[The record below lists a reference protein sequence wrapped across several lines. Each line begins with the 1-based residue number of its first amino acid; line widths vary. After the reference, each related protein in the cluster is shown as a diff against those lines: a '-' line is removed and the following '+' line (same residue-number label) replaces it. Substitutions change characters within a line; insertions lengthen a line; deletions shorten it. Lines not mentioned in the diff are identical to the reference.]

1 MINMKKLLMIIIV
14 AVVLGGLG
22 YGIYDSVKPKE
33 KYEIKLWN
41 NIYNGDSIALFY
53 EEESDLRIEMLRAL
67 YNLDKIDKGDD
78 EINYILKVSEAA
90 SKVVTLDNVDDTK
103 ALNGYDII
111 RLIGEKRIVSAK
123 DMAIIVRDFITSVGY
138 DARIGEIRCSKKDE
152 DKYDI
157 YYIVEY
163 YSDKYNKWIAVDIV
177 DGGYFTFENTP
188 CSGVELVEKGISQ
201 LKYIGK
207 VSSEEY
213 FSDKKD
219 LFKSYTIMID
229 NTVDRVKSNSVITYI
244 TSKNEITL
252 TYGDK
257 ALMPTIYT
265 ENRELF
271 TKAPNAEGEVEDDKA
286 YIILMKSEEE
296 GVERFVVGG
305 FKNGKIMDEYYVGR
319 SNGTFEKVNE
329 YFELEL
335 IKGKNM
341 ISISCDGVNEDARI
355 EITYNQSI
363 NFIKI
368 SIKFYYEL
376 YYSNSSENRQ

>member
-67 YNLDKIDKGDD
+67 YNLDKIYKCDD

-157 YYIVEY
+157 YYIV
-163 YSDKYNKWIAVDIV
+163 
-177 DGGYFTFENTP
+177 
-188 CSGVELVEKGISQ
+188 
-201 LKYIGK
+201 
-207 VSSEEY
+207 
-213 FSDKKD
+213 
-219 LFKSYTIMID
+219 
-229 NTVDRVKSNSVITYI
+229 
-244 TSKNEITL
+244 
-252 TYGDK
+252 
-257 ALMPTIYT
+257 
-265 ENRELF
+265 
-271 TKAPNAEGEVEDDKA
+271 
-286 YIILMKSEEE
+286 
-296 GVERFVVGG
+296 
-305 FKNGKIMDEYYVGR
+305 
-319 SNGTFEKVNE
+319 
-329 YFELEL
+329 
-335 IKGKNM
+335 
-341 ISISCDGVNEDARI
+341 
-355 EITYNQSI
+355 
-363 NFIKI
+363 
-368 SIKFYYEL
+368 
-376 YYSNSSENRQ
+376 

>member
-53 EEESDLRIEMLRAL
+53 EEENDLRIEMLRAL

-252 TYGDK
+252 TYADK

-355 EITYNQSI
+355 EITYN
-363 NFIKI
+363 
-368 SIKFYYEL
+368 
-376 YYSNSSENRQ
+376 

>member
-1 MINMKKLLMIIIV
+1 MKKLLMIIIV

-78 EINYILKVSEAA
+78 EINYILKVSEVAG
-90 SKVVTLDNVDDTK
+90 KVVTLDNVDDTK

-163 YSDKYNKWIAVDIV
+163 YSNKYNKWIAVDIV

-188 CSGVELVEKGISQ
+188 CSGVELVEKGVSQ

-271 TKAPNAEGEVEDDKA
+271 IKAPNSEGEVEDDKA

-296 GVERFVVGG
+296 GVEKFVVGG

-355 EITYNQSI
+355 EITYN
-363 NFIKI
+363 
-368 SIKFYYEL
+368 
-376 YYSNSSENRQ
+376 

>member
-1 MINMKKLLMIIIV
+1 MKKLLMIIIV

-78 EINYILKVSEAA
+78 EINYILKVSEVA

-103 ALNGYDII
+103 AFNGYDII

-163 YSDKYNKWIAVDIV
+163 YSNKYNKWIAVDIV

-188 CSGVELVEKGISQ
+188 CSSVELVEKGISQ

-271 TKAPNAEGEVEDDKA
+271 TKAPNSEGEVEDDKA

-296 GVERFVVGG
+296 GIERFVVGG

-355 EITYNQSI
+355 EITYN
-363 NFIKI
+363 
-368 SIKFYYEL
+368 
-376 YYSNSSENRQ
+376 

>member
-90 SKVVTLDNVDDTK
+90 SKVVTSDNVDDTK

-152 DKYDI
+152 NKYDI

-188 CSGVELVEKGISQ
+188 CSGIELVEKGISQ

-355 EITYNQSI
+355 EITYN
-363 NFIKI
+363 
-368 SIKFYYEL
+368 
-376 YYSNSSENRQ
+376 

>member
-78 EINYILKVSEAA
+78 EINYILKVSEVA

-163 YSDKYNKWIAVDIV
+163 YSNKYNKWIAVDIV

-188 CSGVELVEKGISQ
+188 CSGVELVEKGVSQ

-296 GVERFVVGG
+296 GVEKFVVGG

-355 EITYNQSI
+355 EITYN
-363 NFIKI
+363 
-368 SIKFYYEL
+368 
-376 YYSNSSENRQ
+376 

>member
-1 MINMKKLLMIIIV
+1 MKKLLMIIIV

-229 NTVDRVKSNSVITYI
+229 NTVITYI

-355 EITYNQSI
+355 EITYN
-363 NFIKI
+363 
-368 SIKFYYEL
+368 
-376 YYSNSSENRQ
+376 

>member
-1 MINMKKLLMIIIV
+1 MKKLLMIIIV

-78 EINYILKVSEAA
+78 EINYILKVSEVA

-163 YSDKYNKWIAVDIV
+163 YSNKYNKWIAVDIV

-188 CSGVELVEKGISQ
+188 CSGVELVEKGVSQ

-271 TKAPNAEGEVEDDKA
+271 TKAPNSEGEVEDDKA

-296 GVERFVVGG
+296 GVEKFVVGG

-335 IKGKNM
+335 IKGENM

-355 EITYNQSI
+355 EIIYN
-363 NFIKI
+363 
-368 SIKFYYEL
+368 
-376 YYSNSSENRQ
+376 

>member
-1 MINMKKLLMIIIV
+1 MKKLLMIIIV

-78 EINYILKVSEAA
+78 EINYILKVSEVAG
-90 SKVVTLDNVDDTK
+90 KVVTLDNVDDTK

-163 YSDKYNKWIAVDIV
+163 YSNKYNKWIAVDIV

-188 CSGVELVEKGISQ
+188 CSGVELVEKGVSQ

-271 TKAPNAEGEVEDDKA
+271 TKAPNSEGEVEDDKA

-296 GVERFVVGG
+296 GVEKFVVGG

-355 EITYNQSI
+355 EITYN
-363 NFIKI
+363 
-368 SIKFYYEL
+368 
-376 YYSNSSENRQ
+376 

>member
-229 NTVDRVKSNSVITYI
+229 NTVITYI

-355 EITYNQSI
+355 EITYN
-363 NFIKI
+363 
-368 SIKFYYEL
+368 
-376 YYSNSSENRQ
+376 

>member
-138 DARIGEIRCSKKDE
+138 DARIGEIRCSKKDA

-257 ALMPTIYT
+257 SLMPTIYT

-271 TKAPNAEGEVEDDKA
+271 TKAPNTEGEVEDGKA

-335 IKGKNM
+335 IKGENM

-355 EITYNQSI
+355 EIIYN
-363 NFIKI
+363 
-368 SIKFYYEL
+368 
-376 YYSNSSENRQ
+376 

>member
-265 ENRELF
+265 
-271 TKAPNAEGEVEDDKA
+271 
-286 YIILMKSEEE
+286 
-296 GVERFVVGG
+296 
-305 FKNGKIMDEYYVGR
+305 
-319 SNGTFEKVNE
+319 
-329 YFELEL
+329 
-335 IKGKNM
+335 
-341 ISISCDGVNEDARI
+341 
-355 EITYNQSI
+355 
-363 NFIKI
+363 
-368 SIKFYYEL
+368 
-376 YYSNSSENRQ
+376 

>member
-1 MINMKKLLMIIIV
+1 MKKLLMIIIV

-78 EINYILKVSEAA
+78 EINYILKIAEAA

-355 EITYNQSI
+355 EITYN
-363 NFIKI
+363 
-368 SIKFYYEL
+368 
-376 YYSNSSENRQ
+376 

>member
-78 EINYILKVSEAA
+78 EINYILKVSEVA

-163 YSDKYNKWIAVDIV
+163 YSNKYNKWIAVDIV

-188 CSGVELVEKGISQ
+188 CSGVELVEKGVSQ

-355 EITYNQSI
+355 EITYN
-363 NFIKI
+363 
-368 SIKFYYEL
+368 
-376 YYSNSSENRQ
+376 

>member
-1 MINMKKLLMIIIV
+1 MKK
-14 AVVLGGLG
+14 VVNNYYYDLIKLG

-244 TSKNEITL
+244 S
-252 TYGDK
+252 
-257 ALMPTIYT
+257 
-265 ENRELF
+265 
-271 TKAPNAEGEVEDDKA
+271 
-286 YIILMKSEEE
+286 
-296 GVERFVVGG
+296 
-305 FKNGKIMDEYYVGR
+305 
-319 SNGTFEKVNE
+319 
-329 YFELEL
+329 
-335 IKGKNM
+335 
-341 ISISCDGVNEDARI
+341 
-355 EITYNQSI
+355 
-363 NFIKI
+363 
-368 SIKFYYEL
+368 
-376 YYSNSSENRQ
+376 

>member
-78 EINYILKVSEAA
+78 EINYILKIAEAA

-138 DARIGEIRCSKKDE
+138 DARIGEIRCSKKDA

-355 EITYNQSI
+355 EITYN
-363 NFIKI
+363 
-368 SIKFYYEL
+368 
-376 YYSNSSENRQ
+376 

>member
-1 MINMKKLLMIIIV
+1 M
-14 AVVLGGLG
+14 
-22 YGIYDSVKPKE
+22 
-33 KYEIKLWN
+33 
-41 NIYNGDSIALFY
+41 
-53 EEESDLRIEMLRAL
+53 
-67 YNLDKIDKGDD
+67 
-78 EINYILKVSEAA
+78 
-90 SKVVTLDNVDDTK
+90 DDTK

-163 YSDKYNKWIAVDIV
+163 YSNKYNKWIAVDIV

-188 CSGVELVEKGISQ
+188 CSGVELVEKGVSQ

-271 TKAPNAEGEVEDDKA
+271 TKAPNSEGEVEDDKA

-296 GVERFVVGG
+296 GVEKFVVGG

-355 EITYNQSI
+355 EITYN
-363 NFIKI
+363 
-368 SIKFYYEL
+368 
-376 YYSNSSENRQ
+376 

>member
-1 MINMKKLLMIIIV
+1 MIKVKKLLKIIIV

-22 YGIYDSVKPKE
+22 YAIYDLVRPRE
-33 KYEIKLWN
+33 TYEIKLWD

-53 EEESDLRIEMLRAL
+53 EEENDLRIEMLRGI
-67 YNLDKIDKGDD
+67 YNLDKIAKEDD
-78 EINYILKVSEAA
+78 EIKYILKIVEAA
-90 SKVVTLDNVDDTK
+90 GEVVTLGDVNDTK

-111 RLIGEKRIVSAK
+111 RLIGEKKTVSAK
-123 DMAIIVRDFITSVGY
+123 DMSIIIRDFITSVGY
-138 DARIGEIRCSKKDE
+138 NARIGEIRCSKKDA

-329 YFELEL
+329 YFEVEL
-335 IKGKNM
+335 IKGENM
-341 ISISCDGVNEDARI
+341 ISISCDGISEDARI
-355 EITYNQSI
+355 EITYN
-363 NFIKI
+363 
-368 SIKFYYEL
+368 
-376 YYSNSSENRQ
+376 

>member
-1 MINMKKLLMIIIV
+1 MKKLLMIIIV

-78 EINYILKVSEAA
+78 EINYILKVSEVA

-163 YSDKYNKWIAVDIV
+163 YSNKYNKWIAVDIV

-188 CSGVELVEKGISQ
+188 CSGVELVEKGVSQ
-201 LKYIGK
+201 FKYIGK

-271 TKAPNAEGEVEDDKA
+271 TKAPNSEGEVEDDKA

-296 GVERFVVGG
+296 GVEKFVVGG

-355 EITYNQSI
+355 EITYN
-363 NFIKI
+363 
-368 SIKFYYEL
+368 
-376 YYSNSSENRQ
+376 

>member
-1 MINMKKLLMIIIV
+1 MKKLLMIIIV

-78 EINYILKVSEAA
+78 EINYILKVSEVA

-163 YSDKYNKWIAVDIV
+163 YSNKYNKWIAVDIV

-188 CSGVELVEKGISQ
+188 CSGVELVEKGVSQ

-271 TKAPNAEGEVEDDKA
+271 TKAPNSEGEVEDDKA

-296 GVERFVVGG
+296 AVEKFVVGG

-355 EITYNQSI
+355 EITYN
-363 NFIKI
+363 
-368 SIKFYYEL
+368 
-376 YYSNSSENRQ
+376 

>member
-1 MINMKKLLMIIIV
+1 MKKLLMIIIV

-78 EINYILKVSEAA
+78 EINYILKIVEAA

-123 DMAIIVRDFITSVGY
+123 DMSIIVRDFITSVGY

-271 TKAPNAEGEVEDDKA
+271 TKAPNTEGEVEDDKA

-355 EITYNQSI
+355 EITYN
-363 NFIKI
+363 
-368 SIKFYYEL
+368 
-376 YYSNSSENRQ
+376 

>member
-1 MINMKKLLMIIIV
+1 MKKLLMIIIV

-78 EINYILKVSEAA
+78 EINYILKVSEVA

-163 YSDKYNKWIAVDIV
+163 YSNKYNKWIAVDIV

-188 CSGVELVEKGISQ
+188 CSGVELVEKGVSQ

-355 EITYNQSI
+355 EITYN
-363 NFIKI
+363 
-368 SIKFYYEL
+368 
-376 YYSNSSENRQ
+376 

>member
-78 EINYILKVSEAA
+78 EINYILKVSEVA

-163 YSDKYNKWIAVDIV
+163 YSNKYNKWIAVDIV

-188 CSGVELVEKGISQ
+188 CSGVELVEKGVSQ

-296 GVERFVVGG
+296 GIERFVVGG

-355 EITYNQSI
+355 EITYN
-363 NFIKI
+363 
-368 SIKFYYEL
+368 
-376 YYSNSSENRQ
+376 

>member
-1 MINMKKLLMIIIV
+1 MKKLLMIIIV

-78 EINYILKVSEAA
+78 EINYILKIAEAA

-335 IKGKNM
+335 IKGENM

-355 EITYNQSI
+355 EIIYN
-363 NFIKI
+363 
-368 SIKFYYEL
+368 
-376 YYSNSSENRQ
+376 

>member
-1 MINMKKLLMIIIV
+1 MKKLLMIIIV

-78 EINYILKVSEAA
+78 EINYILKIAEAA

-138 DARIGEIRCSKKDE
+138 DARIGEIRCSKKDA

-335 IKGKNM
+335 IKGENM

-355 EITYNQSI
+355 EITYN
-363 NFIKI
+363 
-368 SIKFYYEL
+368 
-376 YYSNSSENRQ
+376 

>member
-1 MINMKKLLMIIIV
+1 MKKLLMIIIV

-78 EINYILKVSEAA
+78 EINYILKIAEAA

-138 DARIGEIRCSKKDE
+138 DARIGEIRCSKKDA

-355 EITYNQSI
+355 EITYN
-363 NFIKI
+363 
-368 SIKFYYEL
+368 
-376 YYSNSSENRQ
+376 